1 MNVFWT
7 TLRLTADLFMK
18 LYWYSVYM
26 IFTRFMRYF
35 EDNVHQILWERLLF
49 HCFKNVSGPLAPRRP
64 PWWHLHQLSVG
75 TGHYIW

>member
-35 EDNVHQILWERLLF
+35 EDMFIRYYGKDCYSTASKMFLALW
-49 HCFKNVSGPLAPRRP
+49 RP
-64 PWWHLHQLSVG
+64 AAHHGG
-75 TGHYIW
+75 TFISCQ